1 MKAKTWVTS
10 INFVECCGWKF
21 PFWW

>member
-1 MKAKTWVTS
+1 VTS
-10 INFVECCGWKF
+10 INFVECCGSKF